1 MNLTNIGWRKIC
13 PTTWSGRKRWLKQVC
28 SCCNFY
34 EEIIIFGWVFKMVAL
49 RDKSVLPH
57 PFFWGRCFAI
67 QQRQHVITMKSF
79 VPKRFNISIFLCF
92 PQEECFAAFLS
103 VSKKVNDRD
112 ADMRSHIVLS
122 MFKVHA
128 SLLYTHYRAVQWN
141 LGKAKLN
148 VKLVQIWIMVIMTLK
163 LNNVKFTV
171 IQPEWN
177 KKDLSTVYFETTD

>member
-49 RDKSVLPH
+49 WDKSVLPH

-67 QQRQHVITMKSF
+67 QQRQHLITMKSF

-122 MFKVHA
+122 MFKVNFFL
-128 SLLYTHYRAVQWN
+128 SLNTRFLNHFSEVP
-141 LGKAKLN
+141 LKLWELKSN
-148 VKLVQIWIMVIMTLK
+148 VKLVQI
-163 LNNVKFTV
+163 
-171 IQPEWN
+171 
-177 KKDLSTVYFETTD
+177 